1 MPKLAHNFEDIRR
14 SGQADGPPAQE
25 SRAIP
30 EILHR
35 VEENSGCKSGGEALA
50 APRARKDP
58 VALVEDPLDGLAQA
72 STK

>member
-1 MPKLAHNFEDIRR
+1 MPKLAHDLEDIRR
-14 SGQADGPPAQE
+14 SGQADGPPTQE

-30 EILHR
+30 EILDR
-35 VEENSGCKSGGEALA
+35 VEENSGRQGGGEARA
-50 APRARKDP
+50 APLARKDP